1 MNPLRAGFADAVLD
15 AQRTFRA
22 ALDAMAHPG
31 RVARVTSG
39 LEAPPPLGTAAA
51 ALCLTL
57 ADPDTVI
64 WLDSGAASPAVVEY
78 LRFHCGCPL
87 ATTARV
93 ADFAVIA
100 APRALPS
107 WEVFPEGTEEEPER
121 GATLIVQ
128 VDSLRAGVGRRLTG
142 PGIETECRLAAEGLP
157 EAAWRVLGAVPGR
170 FPRGLD
176 AYLVAG
182 DELVAI
188 PRTTQIEA

>member
-1 MNPLRAGFADAVLD
+1 MTTLRAGFADPVLD
-15 AQRTFRA
+15 AQRTFRV

-31 RVARVTSG
+31 RVARLTSA
-39 LEAPPPLGTAAA
+39 LEAPPSLHPAAA

-57 ADPDTVI
+57 ADPDTAI
-64 WLDSGAASPAVVEY
+64 WLDPGAAGPAVVEY

-87 ATTARV
+87 AATPRA

-100 APRALPS
+100 DPIGLAS
-107 WEVFPEGTEEEPER
+107 WDVFPEGTDEEPER

-128 VDSLRAGVGRRLTG
+128 VARLKPGVGRRLTG
-142 PGIETECRLAAEGLP
+142 PGIAAECRLTAEGLP
-157 EAAWRVLGAVPGR
+157 EGAWRVLGAVPGR
-170 FPRGLD
+170 FPRGVD